1 MKRQVRVV
9 LGDAG
14 QTVGMLHFGADGGR
28 EASAFTYDPEWLA
41 RRDRFAIDPALPL
54 VSGPQF
60 HRKGNHAHASTFF
73 GCFADSEPDGW
84 GKRVIARDH
93 AKRRREAEVLGEPVE
108 RRPLT
113 SLDYLLM
120 VDDFS
125 RIGALR
131 MVDEQGQYLRATPR
145 GFRAAPPL
153 IELRQLVDASQ
164 ALEAHRETAA
174 DLRYLRGNGTS
185 LGGMRPKCSVVDDDG
200 ALMIGKFPSIGDDRE
215 VTRGEVLAL
224 RLARHAGVTAADARV
239 VESDGAPVALIRRFD
254 RSDGGRIM
262 YASARTML
270 GDGDEHAYTEI
281 VDAIRKGGS
290 RVRQDLEE
298 LWRRVAFSVLITN
311 VDDHLNNHGFLHD
324 GHGAWRLAP
333 AFDVNPFPDK
343 ERVLKTWISE
353 DSGPEAA
360 IAPLLDAASYFG
372 LTRPRAKELLAEVE
386 GAVSTWREVA
396 LSPDVGMTKRDLEA
410 FADAFEHDERRV
422 ARRESRPAVP
432 AGQVLPASAPAPAQL
447 QPFAV
452 ADGPDAIIAARREV
466 GAMTP
471 EERRM
476 RVLVT
481 KALLRKEPDHH
492 DAAALQ
498 RGLGILTEPGPK
510 TKARGKGLER

>member
-1 MKRQVRVV
+1 MRRQIRIV

-14 QTVGMLHFGADGGR
+14 QPVGTLHFGAEGGR
-28 EASAFTYDPEWLA
+28 EAVAFTYAPEWLA
-41 RRDRFAIDPALPL
+41 RPDRFAIDPALPL
-54 VSGPQF
+54 VPGPQF
-60 HRKGNHAHASTFF
+60 HRKGRHGHASAFF

-93 AKRRREAEVLGEPVE
+93 AKHRREAEARGEKVE
-108 RRPLT
+108 RRPLN

-125 RIGALR
+125 RVGALR
-131 MVDEQGQYLRATPR
+131 MLDEEGRYLRATPP
-145 GFRAAPPL
+145 GSRAAPPL
-153 IELRQLVDASQ
+153 IELRHLVDASH

-174 DLRYLRGNGTS
+174 DLQYLRGKGTS
-185 LGGMRPKCSVVDDDG
+185 LGGMRPKCSVIDDDG
-200 ALMIGKFPSIGDDRE
+200 SLMIGKFPSIGDDRE

-224 RLARHAGVTAADARV
+224 RLAAQAGINAADARV
-239 VESDGAPVALIRRFD
+239 VESEGAPVALIRRFD
-254 RSDGGRIM
+254 RAGGGRIM
-262 YASARTML
+262 YASARTLL

-281 VDAIRKGGS
+281 VDAIRSGGS
-290 RVRQDLEE
+290 RVRKDLEE

-360 IAPLLDAASYFG
+360 VMPLLDVAAYFG
-372 LTRPRAKELLAEVE
+372 LTQPRAKEILGEVE
-386 GAVSTWREVA
+386 AAVSTWREVA
-396 LSPDVGMTKRDLEA
+396 LSPDVGMSPRDVDA
-410 FADAFEHDERRV
+410 FADAFEHDERQVAKREARV
-422 ARRESRPAVP
+422 AAPVAKVVP
-432 AGQVLPASAPAPAQL
+432 APAPEGL

-452 ADGPDAIIAARREV
+452 NEGQGAIAAARRDAA
-466 GAMTP
+466 AMTP
-471 EERRM
+471 EQRRL
-476 RVLVT
+476 RAAVT
-481 KALLRKEPDHH
+481 SALLAKEPDHR

-498 RGLGILTEPGPK
+498 RGLGILAASEP
-510 TKARGKGLER
+510 KARTRGKGQER